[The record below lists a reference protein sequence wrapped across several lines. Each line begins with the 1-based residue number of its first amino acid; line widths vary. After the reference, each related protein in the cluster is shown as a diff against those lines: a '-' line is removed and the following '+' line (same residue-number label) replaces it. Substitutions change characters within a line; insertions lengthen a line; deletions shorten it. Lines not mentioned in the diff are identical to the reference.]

1 MLDRAPGYIRPM
13 EPSLYSAMTT
23 SIAEPPVVKV
33 RDDGIRIL
41 RLRGPADAEPW
52 RAAFAGAYQA
62 IWSEPPYDERFFPDE
77 AEGILL
83 RAVRLP
89 DHVTLL
95 AVREGGIVAGFGIA
109 YPVQAKSDVARDIRG
124 LLPVEDTFYFAELGV
139 LDSYRRSGLG
149 QELVQ
154 LRLDLM
160 DKARYHHVLLRTSA
174 ARNASYEMYLR
185 LGFED
190 TGVYMEVKSRKNDG
204 SQRTDRR
211 LFLSRVVGG
220 ETA

>member
-1 MLDRAPGYIRPM
+1 MEAALD
-13 EPSLYSAMTT
+13 SLVLRDYGDGLR
-23 SIAEPPVVKV
+23 IV
-33 RDDGIRIL
+33 RL
-41 RLRGPADAEPW
+41 LGPQDAEPW

-62 IWSEPPYDERFFPDE
+62 IWSEPPYDERYFPDE
-77 AEGILL
+77 AEGVLL

-95 AVREGGIVAGFGIA
+95 AVRDSGIVAGFGIA
-109 YPVQAKSDVARDIRG
+109 YPVQAKSDVAREIRG

-139 LDSYRRSGLG
+139 LDDYRARGLG

-154 LRLDLM
+154 LRLALM
-160 DKARYHHVLLRTSA
+160 DTSRFHHVLLRTSA
-174 ARNASYEMYLR
+174 LRNASYEMYMR
-185 LGFED
+185 LGFQD

-211 LFLSRVVGG
+211 LFLSKVV
-220 ETA
+220 

>member
-1 MLDRAPGYIRPM
+1 MEAALD
-13 EPSLYSAMTT
+13 SLVLRDYGDGLR
-23 SIAEPPVVKV
+23 IV
-33 RDDGIRIL
+33 RL
-41 RLRGPADAEPW
+41 FGPQDAEPW

-62 IWSEPPYDERFFPDE
+62 IWSEPPYDERYFPDE
-77 AEGILL
+77 AEGVLL

-95 AVREGGIVAGFGIA
+95 AVRDSGIVAGFGIA
-109 YPVQAKSDVARDIRG
+109 YPVQAKSDVAREIRG

-139 LDSYRRSGLG
+139 LDDYRARGLG

-154 LRLDLM
+154 LRLALM
-160 DKARYHHVLLRTSA
+160 DKSRFHHVLLRTSA
-174 ARNASYEMYLR
+174 LRNASYEMYMR
-185 LGFED
+185 LGFQD

-211 LFLSRVVGG
+211 LFLSKVV
-220 ETA
+220 

>member
-1 MLDRAPGYIRPM
+1 MEAALD
-13 EPSLYSAMTT
+13 SLVLRDYGDGLR
-23 SIAEPPVVKV
+23 IV
-33 RDDGIRIL
+33 RL
-41 RLRGPADAEPW
+41 LGPQDAEPW

-62 IWSEPPYDERFFPDE
+62 IWSEPPYDERYFPDE
-77 AEGILL
+77 AEGVLL

-95 AVREGGIVAGFGIA
+95 AVRDSGIVAGFGIA
-109 YPVQAKSDVARDIRG
+109 YPVQAKSDVAREIRG

-139 LDSYRRSGLG
+139 LDDYRARGLG

-154 LRLDLM
+154 LRLALM
-160 DKARYHHVLLRTSA
+160 DKSRFHHVLLRTSA
-174 ARNASYEMYLR
+174 LRNASYEMYMR
-185 LGFED
+185 LGFQD

-211 LFLSRVVGG
+211 LFLSKVV
-220 ETA
+220 